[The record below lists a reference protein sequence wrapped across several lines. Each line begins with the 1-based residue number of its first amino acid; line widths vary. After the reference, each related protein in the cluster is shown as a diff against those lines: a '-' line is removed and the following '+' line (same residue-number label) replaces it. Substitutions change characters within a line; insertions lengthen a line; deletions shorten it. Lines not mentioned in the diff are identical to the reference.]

1 MSRSDRFTELDKKG
15 ELYSDFLVNLNPHPV
30 SRETLRYVNEYAVTR
45 SIRNL
50 LSTNKGEGLYQPDK
64 GSNIRSLLFEPISES
79 TANFITTSVT
89 ETINTFEPRAKVL
102 EVITSSD
109 EANNRYIVTVI
120 YLLINKP
127 DPVTVNITL
136 QRVR

>member
-89 ETINTFEPRAKVL
+89 ETINTFELRAKVL